1 MIIKLR
7 ENEKFIQVINKLI
20 IKLKEMENSVNNDN

>member
-20 IKLKEMENSVNNDN
+20 IKLEGMENSVNNDN

>member
-20 IKLKEMENSVNNDN
+20 IKLKGMENSVNNDN